1 MTQAF
6 LEPTYITKENLH
18 LFLKAIS
25 PESIEKVKKIDEGFR
40 KEIQKEMEKAV
51 NCNPSKKEIDEIME
65 AYE

>member
-25 PESIEKVKKIDEGFR
+25 PEAIEKVKKIDEGFR
-40 KEIQKEMEKAV
+40 KELRKEVEEMEKNKIPV
-51 NCNPSKKEIDEIME
+51 EKIME
-65 AYE
+65 KYINE